1 MKNSQLGMVL
11 PMALILMVI
20 ASIIIVPGLAAM
32 QSFMI
37 INSDTEQ
44 NTMAYYAADAGVA
57 DCIWKYKYGT
67 APTVS
72 YTLNNINGMNVDVT
86 LLPQSTAQNFF
97 WQSSAPSGLTSR
109 AKVVIGVTQTGAQ
122 GNDIFDKAA
131 VSLDGDITMSG
142 GCKVV
147 SDDIFIV
154 YYCDAAWTRSF
165 TTITCSAVTTPRETG
180 VYYDLGKSSKMV
192 MTAAAGVGNLA
203 YRNTGTK
210 DISPYKYISAW
221 IYSSVALNLGDL
233 QFKIATNTALGG
245 TVESINIPA
254 IPANT
259 GTRVLLTIGT
269 PANFS
274 SLDSIGIYQ
283 AVDKGAFTLYVDNVI
298 ATNNLSMNG
307 DIYAN
312 GNISIQPSAIVNGTA
327 SATGTISVNTGGG
340 AIVWGTQTPSAPTYT
355 PQAINIQSYI
365 DLATG
370 PGSTHYTS
378 WPGWTSGT
386 HNLGPAYFDTSISI
400 GGSNTIVLTGDIWVN
415 GTLTITGG
423 ALVKGPYT
431 IVANEITVSG
441 GSSVMLAKG
450 NVPLM
455 ISQYGDFHI
464 SNSAQIAAIVY
475 APNGQVH
482 ISGGVG
488 PNGYN
493 LYGAAV
499 GKSVLMEGS
508 TQIKYLS
515 GIRTMP
521 WPAGW
526 GLGPGPGQSTGV
538 PTVVGYDYR

>member
-1 MKNSQLGMVL
+1 M
-11 PMALILMVI
+11 
-20 ASIIIVPGLAAM
+20 
-32 QSFMI
+32 
-37 INSDTEQ
+37 
-44 NTMAYYAADAGVA
+44 
-57 DCIWKYKYGT
+57 
-67 APTVS
+67 
-72 YTLNNINGMNVDVT
+72 
-86 LLPQSTAQNFF
+86 
-97 WQSSAPSGLTSR
+97 
-109 AKVVIGVTQTGAQ
+109 VTQTGAH
-122 GNDIFDKAA
+122 GNDIFDQAA
-131 VSLDGDITMSG
+131 VSLQGDITMSG

-147 SDDIFIV
+147 SDDMFIV
-154 YYCDAAWTRSF
+154 YYCDSSWTRSF
-165 TTITCSAVTTPRETG
+165 TTVTCSAVTTPRETG
-180 VYYDLGKSSKMV
+180 VYYDLGKSAKMV
-192 MTAAAGVGNLA
+192 MTASAAIGNLA
-203 YRNTGTK
+203 YKNTGTK
-210 DISPYKYISAW
+210 DISPYQYISAW
-221 IYSSVALNLGDL
+221 IYSTAALNLGDL
-233 QFKIATNTALGG
+233 KFKIATNTALGG
-245 TVESINIPA
+245 TVEQINIPA

-259 GTRVLLTIGT
+259 GTRVLLAIST

-298 ATNNLSMNG
+298 ATNNLSKNG

-327 SATGTISVNTGGG
+327 SATGTLSVDTGGG
-340 AIVWGTQTPSAPTYT
+340 AKVWGTQTPGAPTYD
-355 PQAINIQSYI
+355 PQAINIQSFI

-378 WPGWTSGT
+378 WPSGWTSGT
-386 HNLGPAYFDTSISI
+386 HSIGPAYFDGDITI
-400 GGSNTIVLTGDIWVN
+400 GGSNTITLTGDVYVN
-415 GTLTITGG
+415 GGLTITGG
-423 ALVKGPYT
+423 ALVQGPYC
-431 IVANEITVSG
+431 IVAHEITVSG
-441 GSSVMLAKG
+441 GSSVILAKG
-450 NVPLM
+450 NIPLM
-455 ISQYGDFHI
+455 ISRDGDFHI

-488 PNGYN
+488 ANGYN

-526 GLGPGPGQSTGV
+526 GLGPGPGQGTGT